1 MNKSELIDKIA
12 AAGLKKA
19 DAAIALDATL
29 KAFEEALKAG
39 DKIALVGFGTFDV
52 GYRAARKGINP
63 SNQTEIKIADKVTV
77 RFKAGKTLAESVDNK
92 DLKDKFKKEAKDK
105 SATSKKGKEAKAEAP
120 KAEEKAAKKPT
131 TKKK

>member
-12 AAGLKKA
+12 GAGLKKA
-19 DAAIALDATL
+19 DAAVALDAVL

-77 RFKAGKTLAESVDNK
+77 RFKAGKSLAEAVDNK
-92 DLKDKFKKEAKDK
+92 ELKEKFKKEAKDK
-105 SATSKKGKEAKAEAP
+105 KAASEKKTKAADAP
-120 KAEEKAAKKPT
+120 KAEEKPAKKPT
-131 TKKK
+131 AKKK